1 MELGE
6 QADILYHLLTEQMA
20 QAEIKT
26 ESDEYGMSMYGDSE
40 YNNNKNNLYDEIKEF
55 LEEHP
60 VSELMQIVSDVIKYE
75 KE

>member
-1 MELGE
+1 
-6 QADILYHLLTEQMA
+6 
-20 QAEIKT
+20 
-26 ESDEYGMSMYGDSE
+26 MSMYGDSE
-40 YNNNKNNLYDEIKEF
+40 YNNNKNDLYDVIKAF

>member
-1 MELGE
+1 MN
-6 QADILYHLLTEQMA
+6 
-20 QAEIKT
+20 K
-26 ESDEYGMSMYGDSE
+26 MSMYGDSE
-40 YNNNKNNLYDEIKEF
+40 YSNNKNNLYDCIKEF

>member
-1 MELGE
+1 
-6 QADILYHLLTEQMA
+6 
-20 QAEIKT
+20 
-26 ESDEYGMSMYGDSE
+26 MSMYGDSE
-40 YNNNKNNLYDEIKEF
+40 YNTNKNNLYDEIKEF